1 MATQKR
7 TKHIN
12 LTRMRKSLA
21 VKPLAVGVAG
31 MFLSACSDNRQPADI
46 YTSVDDCTS
55 DNPDAADEC
64 QAAYQQAID
73 EAARTSPKFSSVA
86 DCEYEFGPNQCRQI
100 ATDNGSFFMPFM
112 AGFMVSQL
120 MSPRTYYSQPLF
132 TSYSPYSPFRSRW
145 VTSDGYIFDG
155 DIRKRK
161 YRVKSSTFKPKPTVS
176 RTISRGGFGSSVRA
190 KSSWGSSRSR
200 SGGWGG

>member
-86 DCEYEFGPNQCRQI
+86 DCEYEFG
-100 ATDNGSFFMPFM
+100 
-112 AGFMVSQL
+112 
-120 MSPRTYYSQPLF
+120 
-132 TSYSPYSPFRSRW
+132 
-145 VTSDGYIFDG
+145 
-155 DIRKRK
+155 KRK
-161 YRVKSSTFKPKPTVS
+161 ATS
-176 RTISRGGFGSSVRA
+176 II
-190 KSSWGSSRSR
+190 
-200 SGGWGG
+200 